1 MASVDAPR
9 RDPYDEAENTVRK
22 NIRKLI
28 VLQSQVM
35 EELSKLPKHTR
46 VSATT
51 KGAEL
56 LTVCAGIESDIS
68 ELQKVIDTIKRNG
81 EKYRISAKIISSRQN
96 TIDEFKSKLKSV
108 RDRNEANDNAAA
120 NAASSTPSRLG
131 NSLVEHQLQTQ
142 KQDLLEQQD
151 VQLSVLTT
159 SAQSLQNNAL
169 AINTEVT
176 TQNTLLRSV
185 DEGFTETQLRLNAFS
200 KRMAVFLDTNNPS
213 LLKLVIM
220 LSAIAILLLM
230 VIIVF

>member
-1 MASVDAPR
+1 MATAEASK

-22 NIRKLI
+22 NIRRLI

-35 EELSKLPKHTR
+35 EELSTLPKHTR
-46 VSATT
+46 VCATT

-56 LTVCAGIESDIS
+56 LTVCAGIESDIT
-68 ELQKVIDTIKRNG
+68 ELQKVIDTIRKN
-81 EKYRISAKIISSRQN
+81 EKKYRISAKVIASRQT
-96 TIDEFKSKLKSV
+96 TIDEFRSKLKSV
-108 RDRNEANDNAAA
+108 RDRNEANDNEVA
-120 NAASSTPSRLG
+120 NAASSPPSNLG

-142 KQDLLEQQD
+142 KDLLEQQD

-176 TQNTLLRSV
+176 TQNELLRSV
-185 DEGFTETQLRLNAFS
+185 DEGFADTQLRLNAFS

-213 LLKLVIM
+213 LLRLVIM
-220 LSAIAILLLM
+220 LFSIAVILLM